1 MYAESQLTD
10 EEIRQAV
17 REAKDKGQ
25 LLEMAAVTGV
35 AAIQLQRILDGKAP
49 IDLNHRFMLCAVLG
63 E

>member
-1 MYAESQLTD
+1 MYVESQLTD

-17 REAKDKGQ
+17 KVAKEKGQ
-25 LLEMAAVTGV
+25 LLELALMTGV
-35 AAIQLQRILDGKAP
+35 AAVTLQSMLDEKTP